1 MVIYLFVYIKFVI
14 VIEKYKIIII
24 IIKKYNN
31 NNTLEVIIETR
42 LKIITIIIMYLASFS
57 LKGSLL
63 QRMATFTLKS
73 WLLSKLNINHFD
85 SIFKYNWNLQKK
97 FILKW

>member
-1 MVIYLFVYIKFVI
+1 
-14 VIEKYKIIII
+14 
-24 IIKKYNN
+24 
-31 NNTLEVIIETR
+31 
-42 LKIITIIIMYLASFS
+42 MYLASFS

-63 QRMATFTLKS
+63 QRMAKFTLKS

-85 SIFKYNWNLQKK
+85 LTFKCNLNLQKK